1 MESITSRDNRR
12 IKEAARLGADRSFR
26 EEQGRFLLEGLRL
39 CADVAATT
47 GLAQTLFV
55 TSRALERHGD
65 ALAALLPLCK
75 EYFHITEEVA
85 AKLSDTKSPQGVF
98 CICARPEPPEGPSPG
113 EQILLLERVSDP
125 GNLGTILRTAE
136 AFGVSR
142 LIVSSDSA
150 DLYSPKALR
159 ASMGSAFRLR
169 VQSTEDMGRTVEE
182 LAALGI
188 PTWAAALG
196 EGSLPLSAVPLA
208 APVAVVVGNEGSGV
222 TEQTQSLCAGQL
234 IIPMEGQIESL
245 NVSVAAAVLLWE
257 MKRQRG
263 E

>member
-150 DLYSPKALR
+150 DCGCKAP
-159 ASMGSAFRLR
+159 G
-169 VQSTEDMGRTVEE
+169 
-182 LAALGI
+182 
-188 PTWAAALG
+188 TWAAPWKSWPPWASPLG
-196 EGSLPLSAVPLA
+196 RRRWGRGACPC
-208 APVAVVVGNEGSGV
+208 APCLWQRLWRWWWA
-222 TEQTQSLCAGQL
+222 TR
-234 IIPMEGQIESL
+234 
-245 NVSVAAAVLLWE
+245 AAVSRNKPSPSAPGSSSSPW
-257 MKRQRG
+257 RG
-263 E
+263 KSSH